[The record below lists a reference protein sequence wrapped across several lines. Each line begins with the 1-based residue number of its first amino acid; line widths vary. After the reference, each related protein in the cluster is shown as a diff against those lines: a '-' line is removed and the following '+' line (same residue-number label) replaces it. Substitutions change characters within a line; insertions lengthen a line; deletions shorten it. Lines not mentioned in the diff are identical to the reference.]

1 MMKFK
6 VSDQRKMPIGLEPT
20 PTSEN
25 LRPPEYYKA
34 IRQQK
39 IALSSLSQANEHR
52 SEGFLKAH
60 SSE

>member
-6 VSDQRKMPIGLEPT
+6 VSDQRKMPHGLEQT

-39 IALSSLSQANEHR
+39 IALSSLS
-52 SEGFLKAH
+52 LAH
-60 SSE
+60 ENR